1 MAGNLQFDASKKISE
16 PLKEM
21 IINQTE
27 TYRNIQLQE
36 IKASLG
42 QQKNQHHELLAAKVR
57 ESSPA
62 TKQRVMNLLG
72 EKGSPS

>member
-42 QQKNQHHELLAAKVR
+42 QQKNQHHELLAAQVR

>member
-1 MAGNLQFDASKKISE
+1 MAMNALAITSLIKK
-16 PLKEM
+16 L

-42 QQKNQHHELLAAKVR
+42 QQKNQHHELLAAQVR